1 MKLKMT
7 LGVMAA
13 IGLGAVIA
21 ACAPTSGSAPKPVG
35 KSGTYYYAPE
45 TVAMQKDDFDN
56 PGMLWVDIGKDE
68 YSKID
73 GKAGKSCKACHGDV
87 KSFKGLAT
95 KGPWYSKVDKKLRT
109 IQDQINWDRTKRMK
123 TKAWKWDSDQMN
135 GMVSYIKMQSRGLP
149 INPVIDGPAKPFFEA
164 GKKFYN
170 QRRGQLDM
178 SCANC
183 HVAYPGSLIRSNKL
197 SEGMPNAF
205 PEYRLKWQKVGSL
218 HRRFKGCN
226 KNIRAQPY
234 KQGSDEYT
242 NLELFITW
250 RARGL
255 PVETPGVRM

>member
-1 MKLKMT
+1 MKLKTT

-21 ACAPTSGSAPKPVG
+21 ACAPTPVG
-35 KSGTYYYAPE
+35 KSGTYYYSPE

-56 PGMLWVDIGKDE
+56 PGMLWVDIGKSE
-68 YSKID
+68 YAKID

-87 KSFKGLAT
+87 SSFKGLAT

-109 IQDQINWDRTKRMK
+109 IQDQINYDRTKRMK
-123 TKAWKWDSDQMN
+123 AKAWKWDSDQMN
-135 GMVSYIKMQSRGLP
+135 GMTAYVKMQSRGLP
-149 INPVIDGPAKPFFEA
+149 IDPVVDGPAKPFFEA

-183 HVAYPGSLIRSNKL
+183 HVAYPGSMIRSNKL

-205 PEYRLKWQKVGSL
+205 PEYRLKWQKIGSL

-242 NLELFITW
+242 NLELYVMW
-250 RARGL
+250 RARGI